1 MLPILVKNWTIKE
14 SFTFHNPQNVLFF
27 SPFFGW
33 FSVFVPRQEFL
44 DAKMDADAA
53 KKTHFDLRREANK
66 SAEVKDLVL
75 GTRDALQSSSTA
87 RNCFFSYGC
96 GCW

>member
-1 MLPILVKNWTIKE
+1 
-14 SFTFHNPQNVLFF
+14 
-27 SPFFGW
+27 
-33 FSVFVPRQEFL
+33 
-44 DAKMDADAA
+44 MDADTAN
-53 KKTHFDLRREANK
+53 KTHFDLRREANK